1 MAISPPSDIVL
12 DVARAA
18 EPMDVEAAR
27 AALTKRAGGANVAF
41 SLGGD
46 MASRPA
52 DPPAGTDRS
61 KDFKRFEAMVLQTF
75 IQNMLPKDT
84 ESVYGKGLAGDMW
97 KSQLAEHMADVMAER
112 GGIGIA
118 RSMLTDHYR
127 DGEKTLPVGTVS
139 GGPEKAAID
148 EQNRLSDSLV
158 QEMQRRMV
166 RTMSGDATPV
176 ETKSKV

>member
-27 AALTKRAGGANVAF
+27 AALTKRAGGASVAF
-41 SLGGD
+41 SVDAD
-46 MASRPA
+46 MGSRPA
-52 DPPAGTDRS
+52 GAPAGTDRS
-61 KDFKRFEAMVLQTF
+61 QEFKRFEAMVLQTF
-75 IQNMLPKDT
+75 IQNMLPKDA

-118 RSMLTDHYR
+118 RSMLVDHYR
-127 DGEKTLPVGTVS
+127 DGERTVPVGPVT
-139 GGPEKAAID
+139 GGPEKATID

-158 QEMQRRMV
+158 QEIQRRMV
-166 RTMSGDATPV
+166 RSLDGDAAPI
-176 ETKSKV
+176 ETKTRV